1 MISYQIAK
9 ELQFAGFKEKNSL
22 RADSKYMLEDG
33 TYIHQTILR
42 DWIPAEAVYAP
53 NLTELIDACGENFG
67 MLVRHYLGVSYAAFS
82 ETGHGANRKWSIGKT
97 AEDATAE
104 LWLELNAKAT

>member
-1 MISYQIAK
+1 MISYSVAK
-9 ELQFAGFKEKNSL
+9 KLQLAGFKEKNSL

-67 MLVRHYLGVSYAAFS
+67 QLVRHYLGVSYAAFS
-82 ETGHGANRKWSIGKT
+82 ETGHSDKLKWESGKT
-97 AEDATAE
+97 AEDATGN
-104 LWLELNAKAT
+104 LWLTLNPKTV